1 MIWVTVFLVVGLL
14 VLAVF
19 ELAEINRLEREN
31 ERTRKAAE
39 KEMREALV
47 MKETAEANHR
57 YAHHLLRVAR
67 DHERQAKDFMKQ
79 ARGSREG
86 EGS

>member
-1 MIWVTVFLVVGLL
+1 MIWVPVFVAVGLL
-14 VLAVF
+14 VLAAL
-19 ELAEINRLEREN
+19 ELVEIKRLEREN

-39 KEMREALV
+39 KEMGEALV
-47 MKETAEANHR
+47 MKETAAANHR

-67 DHERQAKDFMKQ
+67 DHERRAKVFMEQ

-86 EGS
+86 EEG